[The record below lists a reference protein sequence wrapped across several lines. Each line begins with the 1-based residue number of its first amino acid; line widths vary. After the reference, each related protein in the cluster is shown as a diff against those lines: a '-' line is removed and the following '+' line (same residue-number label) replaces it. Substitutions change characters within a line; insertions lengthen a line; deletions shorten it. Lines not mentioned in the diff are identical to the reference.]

1 MLSVTHFGLL
11 CNYTL
16 FRTEG
21 NAIYRISISHFSTL
35 LYLSV
40 TLRYLTVT
48 IHFLNVI
55 NLLSFPTHSC
65 LHHKKI
71 KHNNLFLTVT
81 DNKIHYKASACQK

>member
-55 NLLSFPTHSC
+55 NLLSLFTSQ
-65 LHHKKI
+65 KKQ
-71 KHNNLFLTVT
+71 
-81 DNKIHYKASACQK
+81 NKTQQSVSYGDT